1 MNKKKLHTVCGL
13 WTGGF
18 IFNIT
23 YSMQVALNECPPTV
37 YAA

>member
-1 MNKKKLHTVCGL
+1 MNKGKLHTVCGL